1 MRVDLFSW
9 TIGTAI
15 ISSILFFVLGLFTTN
30 DLYHMILL
38 VVIALL
44 SIIIFARKYPELS
57 SFKSSG
63 VIGMIVFISLF
74 ITADAHGR
82 IEDIGLKYL
91 ILLITFF
98 IAGYIGKISTKK

>member
-1 MRVDLFSW
+1 MKVDLFSW
-9 TIGTAI
+9 AIGTAI

-30 DLYHMILL
+30 DLYHIILL
-38 VVIALL
+38 IVIALL
-44 SIIIFARKYPELS
+44 SIIIFSRKYSELS

-63 VIGMIVFISLF
+63 IIGMIAFIALF
-74 ITADAHGR
+74 ITADAHGS

-91 ILLITFF
+91 TLLVTFF